1 MKVEANHRVA
11 KAEWRERGKNKLRAC
26 MDVSS
31 CHTVPSAMTMTFSRS
46 KKRLRKPIGDPN
58 RILLEM
64 VHVSRHNS
72 STLLLKWKN
81 KDRLTKLLRL

>member
-1 MKVEANHRVA
+1 MKVEANCRAA
-11 KAEWRERGKNKLRAC
+11 KAEWREQGKNKLRTS

-31 CHTVPSAMTMTFSRS
+31 CNTVPSAMTMTFFQV
-46 KKRLRKPIGDPN
+46 KKRVRKPIGGPN

-72 STLLLKWKN
+72 STLLLKWKH
-81 KDRLTKLLRL
+81 KDRLTRLLGL